1 MDRARALE
9 APLPRAFR
17 EAMELRRRS
26 KGGGEVSKAELV
38 ALLRRTWSM
47 AEANALF
54 STHEELDDVATKDV
68 KYFLLPYYLAE
79 SLQEMEGADRR
90 GRKDELRGSLRAI
103 EEFLSL
109 CRSYGVRGAEAV
121 DDEGQ
126 DEAQLDPQ
134 TARQRKIE
142 DFKREKKIRERRA
155 FIETRKKAVARIVDE
170 EDEDEDE
177 DEDERELWLLQL
189 EDAVIQAVRM
199 KRMHQQELEV
209 LEFAENLTER
219 NDMQASAGPPEVPA
233 MIPLHARTSGA
244 RKEVFRPS
252 HRLPTM
258 TVEEYGERLRK
269 EMLEKEEAR
278 MAAPTE
284 GDAYE
289 LDSEDEESCRK
300 ARDWDD
306 WKDEH
311 RRGEGN
317 SRLRPC
323 GR

>member
-1 MDRARALE
+1 MVRARAME

-26 KGGGEVSKAELV
+26 KGGERVSKAEMV
-38 ALLRRTWSM
+38 SLLRRTWSM

-54 STHEELDDVATKDV
+54 SIHEELDDVATKDI

-90 GRKDELRGSLRAI
+90 GRKDDLRDSLRAI

-109 CRSYGVRGAEAV
+109 CRSYDVRGVEAV
-121 DDEGQ
+121 DGEGEG
-126 DEAQLDPQ
+126 EAQLDPQ

-142 DFKREKKIRERRA
+142 HFKREKRIRERLE
-155 FIETRKKAVARIVDE
+155 FVESRKKAVARIS
-170 EDEDEDE
+170 DEDNEDD

-209 LEFAENLTER
+209 LEFAENLPER
-219 NDMQASAGPPEVPA
+219 NEMQADAGQPEVPA
-233 MIPLHARTSGA
+233 VIPLHARTSRA

-252 HRLPTM
+252 HRLPIM
-258 TVEEYGERLRK
+258 SVEEYGERLRK
-269 EMLEKEEAR
+269 EMLEREEAP
-278 MAAPTE
+278 MAAPSK
-284 GDAYE
+284 GDAQE